1 MRAKTLILPGEDP
14 VALQARMEAWT
25 NDLKPADEVERFLVH
40 RAVQLSW
47 QLERADRALAAC
59 PAGADRVDDLTD
71 EVAALGR
78 RLFWDPR
85 GPTFF
90 YPQFEITLG
99 APGGSPGRA

>member
-1 MRAKTLILPGEDP
+1 
-14 VALQARMEAWT
+14 MEAWT
-25 NDLKPADEVERFLVH
+25 NDLQPRDDVERFLVA

-47 QLERADRALAAC
+47 QLERADRALAAPRARP
-59 PAGADRVDDLTD
+59 PAPTASTTWPS
-71 EVAALGR
+71 EVTALGR

-99 APGGSPGRA
+99 APSASPGRD